1 MKFGFFFTCATF
13 ALISSAVPQT
23 CIYHWNVDNV
33 GYYLANIGFA
43 GVHLVY
49 DISGMTI

>member
-1 MKFGFFFTCATF
+1 MNKFVFFFTCATF

-23 CIYHWNVDNV
+23 YNWNVDNV

-49 DISGMTI
+49 DVRGMTI